1 MNVKIAR
8 IKAKIKQKD
17 LAEAVGISR
26 EYIRKIENDE
36 ANPTRD
42 LMIKIAEALNST
54 VQELFFFN
62 K

>member
-54 VQELFFFN
+54 VQELFFF
-62 K
+62 